1 MATGYGS
8 AMLNDPQLIKDLTSS
23 IKRNLSSR
31 FSVSVKLRIQNPL
44 SQTIELCRQLE
55 HCGVTFLT
63 VHGRTPY
70 QKIGDPSN
78 VDALAEIKKS
88 ISIPL
93 VANGDVKSLDGAN
106 DLYERLGCD
115 GIMSAR
121 GILFNPGLYAGYECT
136 PLQCVQD
143 WINIANSVGDAIT
156 FQCFH
161 HHLTFMMEKMMRRP
175 VRVQFNNFTTKK
187 QVFDF
192 LDEQYEIR
200 PQSLSFEGSNVGE
213 PIVCEFNDSFYRE
226 RIKQCKLDE
235 EEQRLRAERQQYDS
249 SATDGKFFQSKMIS
263 DCDNG
268 LDFMESSLFDD
279 T

>member
-1 MATGYGS
+1 
-8 AMLNDPQLIKDLTSS
+8 MLNDPQLIKDLTSS

-31 FSVSVKLRIQNPL
+31 FSVSVKLRIQKPL
-44 SQTIELCRQLE
+44 SQTIDLCRQLE

-70 QKIGDPSN
+70 QKIRDVSN

-106 DLYERLGCD
+106 DLYERLGFD

-121 GILFNPGLYAGYECT
+121 GILSNPGLYAGHDST
-136 PLQCVQD
+136 PIHCVQD
-143 WINIANSVGDAIT
+143 WINIADCVGDALT

-161 HHLTFMMEKMMRRP
+161 HHLTFMMEKMMRRR
-175 VRVQFNNFTTKK
+175 VRVQFNNFTTKG
-187 QVFDF
+187 QVLSF
-192 LDEQYEIR
+192 LEENYHIR
-200 PQSLSFEGSNVGE
+200 PQPLSYEGPNVGE
-213 PIVCEFNDSFYRE
+213 PIVCEFDDSNYLE
-226 RIKQCKLDE
+226 RIKQSELHEE
-235 EEQRLRAERQQYDS
+235 EEQRIRAEREQYNS
-249 SATDGKFFQSKMIS
+249 GATDGKYFRSKMIS

-268 LDFMESSLFDD
+268 LDFMESTLFD